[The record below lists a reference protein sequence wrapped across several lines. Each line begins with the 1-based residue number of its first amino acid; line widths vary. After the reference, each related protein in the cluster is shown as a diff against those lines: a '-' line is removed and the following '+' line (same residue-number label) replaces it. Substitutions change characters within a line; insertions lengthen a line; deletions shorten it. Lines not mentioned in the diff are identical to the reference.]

1 VDNSV
6 DIADSGN
13 TTTSYEDS
21 FNTTYEADIDTT
33 VDISDSGN
41 TTDNS
46 VSDDDVVDIDASLD
60 VPLT

>member
-1 VDNSV
+1 VDNSIDV
-6 DIADSGN
+6 ADSGN

-21 FNTTYEADIDTT
+21 FNSSYEAEIDAS
-33 VDISDSGN
+33 VDIADSGN

>member
-1 VDNSV
+1 MDNSV

-13 TTTSYEDS
+13 TTTTYEDS
-21 FNTTYEADIDTT
+21 FNTNYEVDVDTN
-33 VDISDSGN
+33 VDISDSGD

-46 VSDDDVVDIDASLD
+46 VSDDDVVDVDLD